1 MKVAEEKL
9 KILTEKLAQHG
20 VNVDDFKKQQK
31 MTEDKI
37 AEMDRVIREDL
48 PQMQKDLIAKYK
60 EEKAEQL
67 RKSSPLNFIEE
78 RAEENKSFF
87 KLNSVKEEVSKNERK
102 EFSTIF
108 KR

>member
-9 KILTEKLAQHG
+9 KILTEKLAQQG
-20 VNVDDFKKQQK
+20 VKKQQK

-67 RKSSPLNFIEE
+67 RNSSPLNFIEE